1 MTINLKDPLKLVRRS
16 KLFVPV
22 NREKFVTKAWTRG
35 ADCIILD
42 LEDSI
47 PPLEKST
54 ARKRVKEVIPIVGKG
69 GAEVQVRI
77 NREFEEEDLDAIL
90 FPGLTAVMIPKCES
104 EEEILRLDQM
114 ITRLEK
120 ERGMPAGKIQF
131 DLIIET
137 ARGIVNMENIVAASP
152 RIVQASIGEV
162 DLTLDMGFIRS
173 PDLNVDQFF
182 YPSSKL
188 LYAAKAAGV
197 QASGLWPQNRGGFT
211 DTSLTEE
218 VMLQVC
224 RRSFQMGYLGSAT
237 IHPAWCRPIN
247 EGFKPSPSE
256 LEFARKVKTAL
267 EDAYRKGLGSAAVDG
282 GMVDVA
288 NMKQVQKILERADAI
303 ARREADKEAAL
314 AAAGGLR

>member
-1 MTINLKDPLKLVRRS
+1 MTVNPRDPLKLVRRS

-22 NREKFVTKAWTRG
+22 NREKFVAKAWTRR

-47 PPLEKST
+47 PPAEKAT
-54 ARKRVKEVIPIVGKG
+54 ARKLIKEAIPLVSKG

-90 FPGLTAVMIPKCES
+90 FPGLTAVMIPKCEWA
-104 EEEILRLDQM
+104 EEMLRLDRAV
-114 ITRLEK
+114 TRLEK
-120 ERGMPAGKIQF
+120 ERGIPAGKVQF

-137 ARGIVNMENIVAASP
+137 ARGIVNMESSIAASP
-152 RIVQASIGEV
+152 RIVQASVGEV
-162 DLTLDMGFIRS
+162 DLTMDMGFIRS

-182 YPSSKL
+182 YPSSRL

-211 DTSLTEE
+211 DTSLREE

-224 RRSFQMGYLGSAT
+224 RRSFQMGFLGSAT

-247 EGFKPSPSE
+247 EGFKPSASE
-256 LEFARKVKTAL
+256 LEFARKVKAAL
-267 EDAYRKGLGSAAVDG
+267 EDAYHKGLGSAAVDG

-288 NMKQVQKILERADAI
+288 NMKHVQKILERADAI
-303 ARREADKEAAL
+303 ARREAEKEAAL
-314 AAAGGLR
+314 AAAEGSR

>member
-1 MTINLKDPLKLVRRS
+1 MIDPKDPLKLVRRS

-22 NREKFVTKAWTRG
+22 NREKFVAKAWTRE

-47 PPLEKST
+47 PPAEKST
-54 ARKRVKEVIPIVGKG
+54 ARKMVKEAMPIVCKG

-104 EEEILRLDQM
+104 AEEMLRLDQKV
-114 ITRLEK
+114 TRLEK
-120 ERGMPAGKIQF
+120 ERGIPEGTIKF

-137 ARGIVNMENIVAASP
+137 GRGIVNMDSIVAASP

-173 PDLNVDQFF
+173 ADLNVDQFF
-182 YPSSKL
+182 YPSSRL
-188 LYAAKAAGV
+188 LYATKAAGV

-211 DTSLTEE
+211 DTSLSEE

-256 LEFARKVKTAL
+256 LEFARKVKAAL
-267 EDAYRKGLGSAAVDG
+267 EDAYRKGLGSVAVDG
-282 GMVDVA
+282 IMVDVA
-288 NMKQVQKILERADAI
+288 NMKQVQKFLARADAI

-314 AAAGGLR
+314 AAAGGSR